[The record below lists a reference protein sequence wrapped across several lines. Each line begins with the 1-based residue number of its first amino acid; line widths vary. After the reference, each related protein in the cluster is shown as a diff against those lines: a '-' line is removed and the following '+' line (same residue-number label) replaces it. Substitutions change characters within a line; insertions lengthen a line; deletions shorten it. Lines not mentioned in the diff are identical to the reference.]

1 MILLSSLSVHPI
13 LTLIITMEISIFSF
27 FIILYSFAVHRYIPF
42 ILWPISVSKGRWGV
56 PESRTLIMCVS
67 WHLESHRRERHTPPP
82 ISVPGSGAHNISG
95 AQAEAAG
102 CKTGS

>member
-27 FIILYSFAVHRYIPF
+27 FIILYSFAIHRYIPF
-42 ILWPISVSKGRWGV
+42 ILWPISVSKGQWGV

-67 WHLESHRRERHTPPP
+67 WHLESHRTERHTSPP
-82 ISVPGSGAHNISG
+82 ISVPGSGAHNIIVG
-95 AQAEAAG
+95 PR
-102 CKTGS
+102 